1 MRRICLDTNC
11 LLMTLPSRSV
21 YHKVWTDFL
30 EGKLEICVSNDILLE
45 YEEILSTHAS
55 PYMAHIVIETLTN
68 HDNLIKVEPNW
79 HFELIKIDPDDN
91 KFVDCAICGQ
101 AEYIVSNDN
110 HFKVLNEIDFPV
122 VSLRTLQEFVKEI

>member
-1 MRRICLDTNC
+1 
-11 LLMTLPSRSV
+11 
-21 YHKVWTDFL
+21 
-30 EGKLEICVSNDILLE
+30 
-45 YEEILSTHAS
+45 
-55 PYMAHIVIETLTN
+55 MAHIVIETLTN